1 MNICPNC
8 NYNIDSPTNFCPR
21 CGADI
26 RPAQNPV
33 QPTYQTTY
41 SNQTTYTPYPVE
53 KPNLAKKI
61 VGMAL
66 SIFGFAF
73 SIIIAIISLA
83 TMAIP
88 EASFGL
94 TVVYA
99 IFSMPGSIIGFNFSN
114 EARNLGDQSKLSST
128 GKSLGLAGIIIT
140 AAALFISFFA
150 MIANA

>member
-8 NYNIDSPTNFCPR
+8 NLNIETPTNFCPR
-21 CGADI
+21 CGADV

-33 QPTYQTTY
+33 QPNYV
-41 SNQTTYTPYPVE
+41 NQVTYTPYPVE

-66 SIFGFAF
+66 SSFGFAF
-73 SIIIAIISLA
+73 SIIIAIMSLA
-83 TMAIP
+83 TLALP
-88 EASFGL
+88 GASFGITL
-94 TVVYA
+94 VYS
-99 IFSMPGSIIGFNFSN
+99 IFSLPGSIIGFNFSN

-150 MIANA
+150 MIANV

>member
-8 NYNIDSPTNFCPR
+8 NLNIETPTNFCPR
-21 CGADI
+21 CGADV
-26 RPAQNPV
+26 RPTQNPV
-33 QPTYQTTY
+33 QPNYVNQVTY
-41 SNQTTYTPYPVE
+41 SPYPVE

-73 SIIIAIISLA
+73 SIIIAIMSLA
-83 TMAIP
+83 TLALP
-88 EASFGL
+88 EASFGITL
-94 TVVYA
+94 VYS
-99 IFSMPGSIIGFNFSN
+99 IFSLPGSIIGFNFSN

-150 MIANA
+150 MIANV

>member
-8 NYNIDSPTNFCPR
+8 NLNIETATNFCPR

-33 QPTYQTTY
+33 QPNYVNQVTY
-41 SNQTTYTPYPVE
+41 SPYPVE

-73 SIIIAIISLA
+73 SIIIAIMSLA
-83 TMAIP
+83 TLALP
-88 EASFGL
+88 GASFGITL
-94 TVVYA
+94 VYS
-99 IFSMPGSIIGFNFSN
+99 IFSLPGSIIGFNFSN

-150 MIANA
+150 MIANV